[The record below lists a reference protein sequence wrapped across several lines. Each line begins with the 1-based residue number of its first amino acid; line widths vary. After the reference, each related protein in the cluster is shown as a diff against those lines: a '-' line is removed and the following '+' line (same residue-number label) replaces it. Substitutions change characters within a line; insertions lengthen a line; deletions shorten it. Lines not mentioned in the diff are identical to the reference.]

1 MDPLERAT
9 LAGGCFWCLEPIFA
23 PLKGVHEVMPGYIG
37 GKWPNP
43 SYERVCTGTTG
54 HAEAVQID
62 FDPAVIGFRT
72 LLEVFFGFHDP
83 TTLNRQGGDVGT
95 QYRSAIFYHSE
106 EQRRAAEALIE
117 ELTERRVFPGPIVTE
132 VAPATE
138 FYPAEEYHR
147 DYYANNAAKPYCQ
160 VVIAPKVRHLRQR
173 YAELLDATG

>member
-1 MDPLERAT
+1 VDALERAT

-23 PLKGVHEVMPGYIG
+23 PLKGVHGVMPGYIG

-62 FDPAVIGFRT
+62 FDPAVLGFRT

-83 TTLNRQGGDVGT
+83 TTLDRQGGDVGT

-117 ELTERRVFPGPIVTE
+117 ELTERGVFPGPIVTE

-173 YAELLDATG
+173 YAELLEATG

>member
-1 MDPLERAT
+1 VDALERAT

-62 FDPAVIGFRT
+62 FDPAVLGFRT

-83 TTLNRQGGDVGT
+83 TTLDRQGGDVGT

-117 ELTERRVFPGPIVTE
+117 ELTERGVFPGPIVTE

-160 VVIAPKVRHLRQR
+160 VVIAPKVRQLRQR

>member
-1 MDPLERAT
+1 MDALERAT

-138 FYPAEEYHR
+138 FYAAEEYHR